1 MTEPRLSVQQKRAR
15 ILQEMGEIS
24 HLIRGKLSVQTY
36 ATKGRSQGPYYL
48 LQRWEAGKNKCQRV
62 SSELLPVIQQGVSGF
77 ARFEQLADE
86 FIRLSEAQTWE
97 AQPAAFKKKFQKFW
111 PPTCPIP
118 GPSSNKSAN
127 K

>member
-1 MTEPRLSVQQKRAR
+1 MPQKRAR

-36 ATKGRSQGPYYL
+36 ATKGRSLGPYYV
-48 LQRWEAGKNKCQRV
+48 LQRWEQGKNKCQRV
-62 SSELLPVIQQGVSGF
+62 SSEQLPVIQQGVNGF

-86 FIRLSEAQTWE
+86 FVRLSEAQTWQG
-97 AQPAAFKKKFQKFW
+97 QPAAFKKKFPRFW
-111 PPTCPIP
+111 PPSCHPP
-118 GPSSNKSAN
+118 GPSSSKSAN

>member
-24 HLIRGKLSVQTY
+24 HLIRGKLSMQTY
-36 ATKGRSQGPYYL
+36 AAKGRSQGPYYL
-48 LQRWEAGKNKCQRV
+48 LQRWEAGKNKCQRIP
-62 SSELLPVIQQGVSGF
+62 SEQLPVIQQGVNGF

-86 FIRLSEAQTWE
+86 FVRLSETQTWE
-97 AQPAAFKKKFQKFW
+97 AQPAAFKKKFRKFC

-118 GPSSNKSAN
+118 GPSSNKSAS